1 MNRSPRLLAVL
12 VAYLALAALALAAEI
27 HEVVQQGRAFQ
38 TKQIEIEHGE
48 TIQFVNR
55 DPFAHQIYV
64 DSKSFEFESSLQP
77 PNQIVHVRFTVA
89 GHFQVMCHVHPT
101 MRLDVTVK

>member
-12 VAYLALAALALAAEI
+12 AAYLALAALALAAEI

-48 TIQFVNR
+48 IIQFVNR

-77 PNQIVHVRFTVA
+77 PDQIVSVRFTVA